1 MGVGTVVLKTKQTKD
16 NVEENSWVPQDHRA
30 RAFRGCQWQY
40 HIVES
45 DPVSRAER
53 RCCVQ

>member
-1 MGVGTVVLKTKQTKD
+1 VGVGTVVLKTKQTKD